1 MDDFDLR
8 YRAAVRTRSVSREL
22 RALLEN
28 VYTSFEE
35 EPQRVKSAL
44 EELFMFL
51 TTPAGRTD
59 ANCCATDSFFSAI
72 EEEDERIERL
82 PLSLQAVVT
91 TIGGALHDSVYA
103 PHIAANFDSLPEQLL
118 QRVRDTTLEPRS

>member
-1 MDDFDLR
+1 MEDFDGR

-22 RALLEN
+22 RALLEK
-28 VYTSFEE
+28 VYMSLVA
-35 EPQRVKSAL
+35 EPADVKSAL
-44 EELFMFL
+44 EELFVFL
-51 TTPAGRTD
+51 TTSAGRTD

-72 EEEDERIERL
+72 EEEDERIQRL
-82 PLSLQAVVT
+82 PVALREVVNS
-91 TIGGALHDSVYA
+91 IGGALHDSVYA